1 MSTRK
6 HVKVASAL
14 VMAIVLVSSETPE
27 AQVRRAASREVV
39 IPAGTILPVR
49 LDSSI
54 GSDISRVEQRVSGHV
69 SRAIVIDGARVIPAG
84 SAVSGVVTDVRRPGK
99 VKGRAHIGLRFT
111 TIAVGDERY
120 SMRTRANGWT
130 GRAAKGKDAR
140 NIAIPAAG
148 GAIVGAVVGGKK
160 GAAIGG
166 AAGGGAGTAY
176 VLSTRGP
183 DVRLGRNALVS
194 VRLTEPLRVRV
205 PILMP

>member
-6 HVKVASAL
+6 HVKLVSALAIATVLVASG
-14 VMAIVLVSSETPE
+14 TPE

-39 IPAGTILPVR
+39 IPAGTVLPVR
-49 LDSSI
+49 LDSSV
-54 GSDISRVEQRVSGHV
+54 GSDVSRVEQRVSGHV
-69 SRAIVIDGARVIPAG
+69 SRAIVIDGATAIPAG
-84 SAVSGVVTDVRRPGK
+84 SAVSGIVTDVRRPGK

-111 TIAVGDERY
+111 TVAVDGERY
-120 SMRTRANGWT
+120 SMKTRANGWM
-130 GRAAKGKDAR
+130 GRAAKAKDAR

-176 VLSTRGP
+176 VMSTRGP
-183 DVRLGRNALVS
+183 EVRLGRNTLVS
-194 VRLTEPLRVRV
+194 VRLAEPLRIRV
-205 PILMP
+205 PRS